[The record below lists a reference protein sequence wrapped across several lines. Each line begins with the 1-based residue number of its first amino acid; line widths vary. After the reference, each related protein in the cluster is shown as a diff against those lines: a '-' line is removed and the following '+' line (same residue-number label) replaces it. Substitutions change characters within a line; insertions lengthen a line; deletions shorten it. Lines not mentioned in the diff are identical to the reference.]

1 MGKYFLIGIPNC
13 GKSTLGRLAADVMKL
28 PFFDT
33 DKMARDL
40 LKLESA
46 IDFFRAAFNSQFM
59 NAQRAAISELAGLD
73 GDAIIA
79 TGAEVAL
86 IPECAECMHAI
97 GTIIHIIRKPKI
109 ILSDLRNSGKRRP
122 ILRDVENG
130 TEIDMQENAVKLYFK
145 EYRQYKAIA
154 DLSMDNNGSEDEG
167 VQKLVMLINQC
178 QAENRQI

>member
-13 GKSTLGRLAADVMKL
+13 GKSTLGRLTADIMKL

-33 DKMARDL
+33 DTMVCEL

-46 IDFFRAAFNSQFM
+46 RDFFRAAFNSQFM
-59 NAQRAAISELAGLD
+59 NAQRAVINELADLD
-73 GDAIIA
+73 GDGIIA
-79 TGAEVAL
+79 TGAEIAL
-86 IPECAECMHAI
+86 IPECAERMHAS
-97 GTIIHIIRKPKI
+97 GTIIHIKRKPKI

-122 ILRDVENG
+122 ILRDEENG

-154 DLSMDNNGSEDEG
+154 DLSLDNNGSEDEG
-167 VQKLVMLINQC
+167 VQKLVMLINLC
-178 QAENRQI
+178 QEVKIQT

>member
-13 GKSTLGRLAADVMKL
+13 GKSTLGRLAADIMKL

-33 DKMARDL
+33 DTMACER

-46 IDFFRAAFNSQFM
+46 ADFFRAAFNSQFM
-59 NAQRAAISELAGLD
+59 NAQRAAIVELAELD
-73 GDAIIA
+73 GDAVIA
-79 TGAEVAL
+79 TGAEIAL
-86 IPECAECMHAI
+86 IPECAGLMHDT
-97 GTIIHIIRKPKI
+97 GTIIHIKKKPKI

-122 ILRDVENG
+122 ILRDEENG

-154 DLSMDNNGSEDEG
+154 DLSLDNNGSEDEG

-178 QAENRQI
+178 QAENI